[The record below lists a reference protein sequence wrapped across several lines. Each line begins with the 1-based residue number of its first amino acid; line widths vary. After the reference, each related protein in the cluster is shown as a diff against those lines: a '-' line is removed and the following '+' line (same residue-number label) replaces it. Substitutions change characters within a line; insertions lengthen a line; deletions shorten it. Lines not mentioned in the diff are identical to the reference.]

1 MRDVTKYRMYVDETG
16 NSDLKHTD
24 DPNHRFLSLT
34 GVIVDLDHIRETV
47 HPEMEALKA
56 RHFASHPD
64 EPVILH
70 RHEMV
75 NHLPPFGSLRDG
87 EIRRAFD
94 QDLLRCLREWEY
106 SVVTVCLDKKK
117 HTATY
122 GGWNNDPY
130 HYCMEILLELFNS
143 WLRRRDAKGDVMAES
158 RNGKEDRRLKKEFHN
173 LWTFG
178 TDKVNPEQ
186 FQTSLTSRELKIR
199 PKKANETGLQLADLL
214 ANPSRSQI
222 LAERGLLGRRLGEF
236 TEKIIAVLETKYDR
250 DETGARGKV
259 FP

>member
-1 MRDVTKYRMYVDETG
+1 MTKYRMYVDETG

-47 HPEMEALKA
+47 HPEMESLKV
-56 RHFASHPD
+56 RYFDSHPD

-70 RHEMV
+70 RKELF
-75 NHLPPFGSLRDG
+75 NGLYPFRSLRDG

-94 QDLLRCLREWEY
+94 HDLLRHLREWEY
-106 SVVTVCLDKKK
+106 SVITVCLDKKK
-117 HTATY
+117 HVETY

-143 WLRRRDAKGDVMAES
+143 WLRRRNARGDVMAES
-158 RNGKEDRRLKKEFHN
+158 RAGKEDMRLKKGFRD

-186 FQTSLTSRELKIR
+186 FQSSLTSKDLKI
-199 PKKANETGLQLADLL
+199 KSKAANISGLQLADLI

-236 TEKIIAVLETKYDR
+236 AEKIIAILETKYDR
-250 DETGARGKV
+250 DEIGMRGKN